1 MLLKLTELERE
12 KKLIYRKYYTIITL
26 VLLNLSGMLFSD
38 KTKELFIAEFLNTC
52 STAHF
57 QKHFFVFTFKW

>member
-26 VLLNLSGMLFSD
+26 VLLNLSGMLFL
-38 KTKELFIAEFLNTC
+38 TKLKNY
-52 STAHF
+52 S
-57 QKHFFVFTFKW
+57 